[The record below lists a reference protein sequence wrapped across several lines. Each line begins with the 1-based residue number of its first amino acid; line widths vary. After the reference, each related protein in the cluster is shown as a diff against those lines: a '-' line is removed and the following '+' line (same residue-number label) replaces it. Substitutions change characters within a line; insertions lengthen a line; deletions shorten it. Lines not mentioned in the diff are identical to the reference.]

1 MAVERVQMD
10 RIQPYRPRLSRETR
24 LLLTTTLI
32 AVAALWVLARVRFP
46 DRPPP
51 PNPVQPLLT
60 QLTPRPTFAD
70 LASEIAALRPR
81 MDPLIVALPGGLA
94 GLRVREGIA
103 VTWVDPRRE
112 AVARNADLL
121 GYDPASG
128 LSLVRVESG
137 SAPAPALALWSP
149 EAAGPRYFIASEISP
164 AGVSLRPVYVGS
176 LAAVDNPRWPGQEW
190 QLPSGPGIEP
200 GSFLFTADAA
210 VAGLV
215 VDHGEGRSLVPA
227 GTVMAEAARL
237 LDRPPT
243 MRSYVGV
250 DVQPLTASLS
260 RATGATGGLIVTW
273 VDPRGPAA
281 GVLNTGDVIEA
292 ANNAALPTTDHWDV
306 QMARLGA
313 GQTLVIRVRD
323 ASGGREVS
331 LVAAAGAAIDPASLG
346 LTLRAVPGIGAEVI
360 RVERGSSGDRSGL
373 LSGDL
378 ITRADDTDAPTPAQ
392 LQRAFASARERPLIV
407 AFTRGSS
414 RQVTALEK

>member
-1 MAVERVQMD
+1 MD
-10 RIQPYRPRLSRETR
+10 RIHPYRPRVSRETR

-32 AVAALWVLARVRFP
+32 AVVALWVLARVRFP

-51 PNPVQPLLT
+51 ANPVQPLLT
-60 QLTPRPTFAD
+60 QLTARPTFAD

-81 MDPLIVALPGGLA
+81 IDALIVALPGGLA
-94 GLRVREGIA
+94 GLRVREGVA

-112 AVARNADLL
+112 AVARHANLL

-137 SAPAPALALWSP
+137 SAPAPALWSR
-149 EAAGPRYFIASEISP
+149 EAAGPQYFIASEISP

-176 LAAVDNPRWPGQEW
+176 LAALDSPRWPGQEW
-190 QLPSGPGIEP
+190 QLRSDPGIEP

-215 VDHGEGRSLVPA
+215 VDHGDGRSLVPA
-227 GTVMAEAARL
+227 ATVIAEADRL

-250 DVQPLTASLS
+250 EVQPLTASLS
-260 RATGATGGLIVTW
+260 RATGATSGLIVSW

-281 GVLNTGDVIEA
+281 GMLKTGEVIET

-306 QMARLGA
+306 QMARLGP
-313 GQTLVIRVRD
+313 GQTLVVRVRD
-323 ASGGREVS
+323 GSGGHEVS
-331 LVAAAGAAIDPASLG
+331 LVAAAGSATDPASLG
-346 LTLRAVPGIGAEVI
+346 LTLRVVPGIGVEVI
-360 RVERGSSGDRSGL
+360 RVERGSAGDRSGL
-373 LSGDL
+373 RSGDL
-378 ITRADDTDAPTPAQ
+378 ITRADQIDAPTPAQ
-392 LQRAFASARERPLIV
+392 LQRAFASAGERPLIV
-407 AFTRGSS
+407 AFARGTS

>member
-1 MAVERVQMD
+1 MAIERVQMD

-32 AVAALWVLARVRFP
+32 AVVALWVLARVRFP

-81 MDPLIVALPGGLA
+81 MDSLIVAVPGGLV
-94 GLRVREGIA
+94 GLRVREDVA

-112 AVARNADLL
+112 AVMRTADRLL
-121 GYDPASG
+121 GHDPASG

-137 SAPAPALALWSP
+137 SAPAPALWP
-149 EAAGPRYFIASEISP
+149 PGPAGPRYFIASEISP

-190 QLPSGPGIEP
+190 QLPSNPGIEP

-237 LDRPPT
+237 LDRPPL

-250 DVQPLTASLS
+250 DVQPLTAALS
-260 RATGATGGLIVTW
+260 RATGATSGLIVTW
-273 VDPRGPAA
+273 VDPKGPAA

-313 GQTLVIRVRD
+313 GQTLVISVRD

-331 LVAAAGAAIDPASLG
+331 LVASAGAATDPASLG
-346 LTLRAVPGIGAEVI
+346 LTLRALPGIGAEVI
-360 RVERGSSGDRSGL
+360 RVDRGSSGDRSGL
-373 LSGDL
+373 LPGDL
-378 ITRADDTDAPTPAQ
+378 ITRADGTDTPTPAQ
-392 LQRAFASARERPLIV
+392 LQRAFASARERPLII
-407 AFTRGSS
+407 AFTRGTS

>member
-1 MAVERVQMD
+1 MD
-10 RIQPYRPRLSRETR
+10 RIHPYRPRISRETR

-32 AVAALWVLARVRFP
+32 AVVALWVLARVRFP

-81 MDPLIVALPGGLA
+81 MDPLIVAVRGGLA

-103 VTWVDPRRE
+103 VTWVDPRGETGGRH
-112 AVARNADLL
+112 ADLL

-137 SAPAPALALWSP
+137 SAPAPALWSP
-149 EAAGPRYFIASEISP
+149 EAAGPRYFIAPEISP

-190 QLPSGPGIEP
+190 QLPSNPGIEP

-227 GTVMAEAARL
+227 ATVMAEADRL
-237 LDRPPT
+237 LDRPSTP
-243 MRSYVGV
+243 RSYVGV
-250 DVQPLTASLS
+250 DVQPLTAPLS
-260 RATGATGGLIVTW
+260 RVTGATRGVIVTW

-281 GVLNTGDVIEA
+281 GLLTTGDVIEA
-292 ANNAALPTTDHWDV
+292 ANSIALPTTHHWDV

-313 GQTLVIRVRD
+313 GQTLVISLRD
-323 ASGGREVS
+323 ASEVREVS
-331 LVAAAGAAIDPASLG
+331 LVAAAGAATDPASLG
-346 LTLRAVPGIGAEVI
+346 LTLRALPGIGAEVI

-373 LSGDL
+373 LPGDL
-378 ITRADDTDAPTPAQ
+378 ITRADATDTPTPAQ
-392 LQRAFASARERPLIV
+392 LQRAFASARERPLII
-407 AFTRGSS
+407 AFTRGTS

>member
-1 MAVERVQMD
+1 MAVDPVQMD
-10 RIQPYRPRLSRETR
+10 RIHPYRPRISRETR

-81 MDPLIVALPGGLA
+81 MDSLIVAVPGGLA
-94 GLRVREGIA
+94 GLRVREGVA
-103 VTWVDPRRE
+103 VTWVDPRRDE
-112 AVARNADLL
+112 GVRNADRLI

-128 LSLVRVESG
+128 LSLVRVESR
-137 SAPAPALALWSP
+137 STPAPALWSP

-164 AGVSLRPVYVGS
+164 AGLSLRPVYVGS
-176 LAAVDNPRWPGQEW
+176 LAAVDNPRWPGQVW
-190 QLPSGPGIEP
+190 QLPSNPDIEP

-210 VAGLV
+210 FAGLV

-227 GTVMAEAARL
+227 GTMMAEADRL
-237 LDRPPT
+237 IDRPAT
-243 MRSYVGV
+243 MPSYVGV

-260 RATGATGGLIVTW
+260 RATGATSGLIVTW

-313 GQTLVIRVRD
+313 GQTLVISVRD
-323 ASGGREVS
+323 ASGGREVM
-331 LVAAAGAAIDPASLG
+331 LVASARAATDPASLG
-346 LTLRAVPGIGAEVI
+346 LTLRALPGIGAEVI

-373 LSGDL
+373 RSGDL
-378 ITRADDTDAPTPAQ
+378 ITRANGTDAPTPAQ

-407 AFTRGSS
+407 AFTRGTS

>member
-1 MAVERVQMD
+1 MAVELLQMD
-10 RIQPYRPRLSRETR
+10 RIHPYRPRISRETR

-94 GLRVREGIA
+94 GLRVREGVA
-103 VTWVDPRRE
+103 VTWVDPRRD
-112 AVARNADLL
+112 AVARHADLL

-128 LSLVRVESG
+128 LSLVRVEPG
-137 SAPAPALALWSP
+137 SAPAPALWSP
-149 EAAGPRYFIASEISP
+149 AGAGPRYFIASEISP
-164 AGVSLRPVYVGS
+164 AGVSLRPVYVGA
-176 LAAVDNPRWPGQEW
+176 LAALDSPRWPGQEW
-190 QLPSGPGIEP
+190 QLPSDPGIEP

-215 VDHGEGRSLVPA
+215 VDHGDGPSLIPA
-227 GTVMAEAARL
+227 GTVMAEADRL
-237 LDRPPT
+237 LDRPAT

-260 RATGATGGLIVTW
+260 RATGATSGVIVTW

-313 GQTLVIRVRD
+313 GQTLVIKVRD
-323 ASGGREVS
+323 ARGGREVS
-331 LVAAAGAAIDPASLG
+331 LVAAAGAATDPASLG
-346 LTLRAVPGIGAEVI
+346 LTLRALPGIGAEVI
-360 RVERGSSGDRSGL
+360 RVEHGSSGDRSGL
-373 LSGDL
+373 RSGDL
-378 ITRADDTDAPTPAQ
+378 ITRAAGADAPTPAQ

-407 AFTRGSS
+407 AFTRGTS

>member
-1 MAVERVQMD
+1 MD
-10 RIQPYRPRLSRETR
+10 RIHPYRPRVSRETR

-32 AVAALWVLARVRFP
+32 AVVALWVLARVRFP

-81 MDPLIVALPGGLA
+81 LDPLIVGVPGGLV
-94 GLRVREGIA
+94 GLRVREGVA

-112 AVARNADLL
+112 AGVRDTQHLL

-128 LSLVRVESG
+128 LSLMRIDPR
-137 SAPAPALALWSP
+137 SAPAPVLWTP
-149 EAAGPRYFIASEISP
+149 DAAGPRYFIAAEITP
-164 AGVSLRPVYVGS
+164 GGMSLRPVYVGS
-176 LAAVDNPRWPGQEW
+176 FAAADNPRWPGQEW
-190 QLPSGPGIEP
+190 LLPSDPDIEP

-215 VDHGEGRSLVPA
+215 VDHGDGRSLVPA
-227 GTVMAEAARL
+227 RTLMAEVERL

-243 MRSYVGV
+243 TRSYVGV
-250 DVQPLTASLS
+250 AVQPLTASLS
-260 RATGATGGLIVTW
+260 RATGATSGLIVTW

-281 GVLNTGDVIEA
+281 GVLRTGDVIEA
-292 ANNAALPTTDHWDV
+292 ANKAALPTTDHWDV

-313 GQTLVIRVRD
+313 GQTLVMHVRD
-323 ASGGREVS
+323 ARGGREVS
-331 LVAAAGAAIDPASLG
+331 LVAAADAQTDPASLG
-346 LTLRAVPGIGAEVI
+346 LALRAVPGIGVEVV
-360 RVERGSSGDRSGL
+360 RVERGTAGHRSGL

-378 ITRADDTDAPTPAQ
+378 ITRADGTDAPTPAQ

-407 AFTRGSS
+407 AFTRGTN